1 MKCDARRR
9 MYVQRYGCK
18 LGGQEGYRCLKS
30 VVESTPI
37 LKEGSVVHTAHVQ
50 GLAAKTK

>member
-1 MKCDARRR
+1 
-9 MYVQRYGCK
+9 MYVQRYGCG
-18 LGGQEGYRCLKS
+18 LGGQEGHRYLKS
-30 VVESTPI
+30 TVESTPI